1 MCSQSALSAALGK
14 LMRCVAGQIMVLVS
28 RRSSIA
34 RAFAFLGKPGTPWS
48 VRKQP
53 P

>member
-1 MCSQSALSAALGK
+1 VQKMARQ
-14 LMRCVAGQIMVLVS
+14 
-28 RRSSIA
+28 SSIA
-34 RAFAFLGKPGTPWS
+34 RAFAFLDKPGTPWS